1 MSLPS
6 DRVALISGYAT
17 RIFDRI
23 LKFEDGAPSR
33 NSDGDIQS
41 NKKGVDSG
49 LINHPYLHASADT
62 YDIALLLG
70 EDSDYVP
77 TVRALQTHFNKRVI
91 HVGYKRRLHG
101 ISRSVW
107 GDIVID
113 RAMTRK
119 LRKPPKLFG
128 QSKQP
133 ENFLEPQPSINLVA

>member
-1 MSLPS
+1 MAHRHATLMETSSQTRKALP
-6 DRVALISGYAT
+6 
-17 RIFDRI
+17 
-23 LKFEDGAPSR
+23 
-33 NSDGDIQS
+33 Q
-41 NKKGVDSG
+41 G
-49 LINHPYLHASADT
+49 LINHPHLHASADT

-101 ISRSVW
+101 ISRSAW
-107 GDIVID
+107 GDVLID

-119 LRKPPKLFG
+119 LRKPPKWFG

-133 ENFLEPQPSINLVA
+133 ENFLEPQQSINLVA